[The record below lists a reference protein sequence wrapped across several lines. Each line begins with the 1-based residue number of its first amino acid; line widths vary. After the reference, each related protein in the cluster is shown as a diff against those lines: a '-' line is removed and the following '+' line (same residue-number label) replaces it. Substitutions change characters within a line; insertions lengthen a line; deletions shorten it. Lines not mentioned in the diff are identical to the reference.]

1 MGSGVTIRPSG
12 PRSTR
17 LAPPNT
23 AGATLSGWPSSSL
36 QSSTSPAASSARSSS
51 AAAAAAPATV
61 AAAEE
66 PSPRA
71 TGMSES
77 AASARPPGTSRPA
90 RRQAAAK
97 PRYNRS
103 ASGAVSRARSVP
115 PRSITTGFPPRV
127 AWAVTRSQRPTATP
141 TQSNPAPK
149 LDVEPA
155 TRTVT
160 LARIAGL
167 FRETEKPAQ
176 CHAAGGRLVIP
187 LNHFDCMFIHT
198 ARVRQRQGASSM
210 AKIRVGI
217 LGATGAVGQ
226 RFLQLL
232 ENHPRFTV
240 TALAASDRSQGKP
253 YGEACV
259 WRLPGDPPVTAAGL
273 VVRAP
278 EPPLDCDVVFS
289 SLPADVAGP
298 LEARFAE
305 AGYPLISNSSSHRM
319 DDEVPLLIPEVNPD
333 HLALLGGS
341 RSARKGFIVTNPNCS
356 TVMIA
361 LALAPLVRAFGV
373 EAVVATTLQ
382 ALSGAGYPGIASL
395 DITDNV
401 VPFIANEEE
410 KIERETRKI
419 LGRVNGKGRGV
430 APAPFA
436 VSAQCHRVNVVDGH
450 MAAVRVKLAR
460 AADPAELRE
469 AFSSFTGLPQELH
482 LPSAPE
488 RPILVRDEPDRP
500 QPRLDRD
507 AGGGMSISVGRIA
520 RDGVLGHRFVALS
533 HNTIRG
539 AAGAAILNAELLLA
553 KGYLGS

>member
-23 AGATLSGWPSSSL
+23 AGATLSGCPSSSL
-36 QSSTSPAASSARSSS
+36 QRSASPAASSARSSS

-97 PRYNRS
+97 PRYSRS

-115 PRSITTGFPPRV
+115 PRSIATGFPPRV

-141 TQSNPAPK
+141 TQSNPAPR

-160 LARIAGL
+160 LARIPVSFGKQKSPRNATPRAL
-167 FRETEKPAQ
+167 TTTTS
-176 CHAAGGRLVIP
+176 VV
-187 LNHFDCMFIHT
+187 CMFNT
-198 ARVRQRQGASSM
+198 RRGRWMRQGGSM

-232 ENHPRFTV
+232 ERHSQFTV
-240 TALAASDRSQGKP
+240 TALAASDRSQGRP
-253 YGEACV
+253 YAEACT
-259 WRLPGDPPVTAAGL
+259 WRLPGDVPPTAAAL
-273 VVRAP
+273 VVQAP
-278 EPPLDCDVVFS
+278 EPPLACDLVFS
-289 SLPADVAGP
+289 GLPADIAGSI
-298 LEARFAE
+298 ETRFAQ
-305 AGYPLISNSSSHRM
+305 AGYPVISNSSSHRM
-319 DDEVPLLIPEVNPD
+319 DDGVPLLVPEVNPD
-333 HLALLGGS
+333 HLALLTA
-341 RSARKGFIVTNPNCS
+341 RSGRGFIVTNPNCS

-361 LALAPLVRAFGV
+361 LALAPLAARFGI
-373 EAVVATTLQ
+373 EAVVVTTLQ
-382 ALSGAGYPGIASL
+382 ALSGAGYPGISSL

-401 VPFIANEEE
+401 VPFIAHEEE

-419 LGRVNGKGRGV
+419 LGRLNGGRV
-430 APAPFA
+430 APAGFA

-450 MAAVRVKLAR
+450 LAAVRVKLGR
-460 AADPAELRE
+460 AAEPADLRE
-469 AFSSFTGLPQELH
+469 AFDSFTALPQELH
-482 LPSAPE
+482 LPSAPA
-488 RPILVRDEPDRP
+488 RPIVVRDEPDRP

-553 KGYLGS
+553 KGYLQPGD